1 LAGRGTAQPK
11 CPPHDCLQPF
21 LAFTCTAPVGSSADH
36 RYCRGSS
43 TLSEV
48 FTLRAMSSCWAS
60 ASGRLLPLA
69 AFSVTETPMAHH
81 CTTNRSDLLS
91 GTGNHRSLPRQ
102 RYATCSIDL
111 TYRTCYLLRSIEPA
125 SALRQPPTST
135 FSATTAY
142 RVKTPPANRAAS
154 QRCGK
159 ITPADFQRTETPQKL
174 RLSARGESL
183 HQTLAWAPY
192 PQIPRELHAP
202 TP

>member
-1 LAGRGTAQPK
+1 LGCGPPLCVLSGR
-11 CPPHDCLQPF
+11 
-21 LAFTCTAPVGSSADH
+21 S
-36 RYCRGSS
+36 RGSPRAAALG
-43 TLSEV
+43 LS
-48 FTLRAMSSCWAS
+48 
-60 ASGRLLPLA
+60 LPLA
-69 AFSVTETPMAHH
+69 AFSVPESPIARQSQARQPSACRWDPLST
-81 CTTNRSDLLS
+81 S
-91 GTGNHRSLPRQ
+91 GTVRHCQDKPMHHVRSVSRIEHVTHT
-102 RYATCSIDL
+102 ASIQ
-111 TYRTCYLLRSIEPA
+111 PA
-125 SALRQPPTST
+125 SASREPPTST